1 MVYAE
6 LGTEG
11 FKIIFTI
18 RWQAMTAVKCT
29 TAAPPRFALPPVNRI
44 IPLISMNSSEQNK
57 TSSPCPR
64 SQNGWWALRGAANEQ
79 STKTE
84 GWETYSW
91 EYFAVLLKTKVEGL
105 KLVHQKGSLFDSS
118 SLTPKA
124 WNQRFRQDSNRS
136 WRQHLTGKATLPL
149 SPPNHLITP
158 FLPPFPQQWEN
169 VELPRSTKSAA
180 RWLRPKAEAPS
191 GRKAV
196 RPAPSF

>member
-1 MVYAE
+1 
-6 LGTEG
+6 
-11 FKIIFTI
+11 
-18 RWQAMTAVKCT
+18 MTAVKCT
-29 TAAPPRFALPPVNRI
+29 TAAPPRFALSPVNRI

-64 SQNGWWALRGAANEQ
+64 SQNGWWALRGAANEE

-105 KLVHQKGSLFDSS
+105 KLVHQKWSLFDSS
-118 SLTPKA
+118 SLTLKA
-124 WNQRFRQDSNRS
+124 WNQRVRQDSNRG
-136 WRQHLTGKATLPL
+136 WKQHLTGKATLLL

-169 VELPRSTKSAA
+169 VKLPRSTKSAA
-180 RWLRPKAEAPS
+180 RWLRPKAEARS

-196 RPAPSF
+196 SPEPSL